1 MLAIQ
6 RLYTFICNIQQLHE
20 FDALLIKGHQSKRS
34 VCKALFA
41 KLKMPTTLT
50 EESLTNP
57 SDVEVMPAVATHDW
71 LLRNRLTRVE
81 ETWAAVLED
90 ECGPALVALLTRLRE
105 LCAPDGQA
113 KAADASPVL
122 KLIEELELSDAIK
135 MARAFALYFQLINI
149 VEQHYEQRGQQQ
161 QYRAAYE
168 DAAIASAEQTAAKK
182 TGHSVGQSNG
192 HTETSGHSANS
203 HSPNSHSANNHTAN
217 ELSSS
222 DPEAGRD
229 VGTFYWLF
237 PTLKRLNVPPK
248 MIQRLLDQ
256 LDVRLVFTAHPTEI
270 VRHTIRDK
278 QRRISAI
285 LRQLDREEESAR
297 SLGLVSSWEIN
308 ALQAQLVEEIRLWW
322 RTDELHQFK
331 PSVLDEVDFTLH
343 YFDVV
348 LFDTIPQLHQ
358 RICRALEGT
367 FPTLNPPR
375 HNFCR
380 FGSWVGSDR
389 DGNPSVTPQVTW
401 KTANFQRN
409 MVVGKYITSVKNLTH
424 LLSLSLHWSEVL
436 PELLES
442 LEQDQTQMPELYD
455 ELAIRYRQEP
465 YRLKLAYIEKRL
477 ENTLERSNK
486 LYNGEYLQEQE
497 ANLDIGVA
505 DGLIYRTGDDF
516 LSELKLIQT
525 NLKETNLVCQ
535 DLEELI
541 CRVEIYGFNLAQLD
555 IRQESTNHSDAISEV
570 AQYLG
575 VLDKSYND
583 LTEEERTSWLIGELR
598 TRRPL
603 IPGELPFSEKT
614 SEIIQTFRMLRR
626 LHQEF
631 GPDICQSYIISMSHT
646 ASDLLEVA
654 LLAKEAGLYDPATG
668 ISAIKVVPLFET
680 VEDLR
685 RAPDVMQQLWELPLY
700 RAMLQGGYEAIE
712 AAKTKPEE
720 AETSL
725 QEVMLG
731 YSDSNKDSGFL
742 SSNWEIHKAQRA
754 LQGIADNYNIALRI
768 FHGRGGSVGRGGGPA
783 YEAILAQ
790 PGRSVDGRI
799 KITEQGEVLASKYNL
814 PDLALYNLETVT
826 TAVIQGSVLNNSFDA
841 IEPWNEIMERLS
853 VRSRQHYRALIYEQP
868 DLVDFFHQVT
878 PVQEISQLQI
888 SSRPARRKGKRNLEG
903 LRAIPWV
910 FSWTQTRFL
919 LPSWYGVGT
928 ALNEFIDENVEEH
941 LEMLRYFYSKWPFF
955 KMVISKVEMT
965 LSKVDLQIAQHFV
978 SQLSSDEKRE
988 DFQVM
993 FDQIAA
999 EFYLTREVV
1008 LSITNHSKLL
1018 DGDPALQRSV
1028 QLRNGSIVPLS
1039 FLQVALL
1046 KRLREYGNDA
1056 VTGRVRSRYSKGEL
1070 LRGALLTIN
1079 GVAAGMRNTG

>member
-1 MLAIQ
+1 
-6 RLYTFICNIQQLHE
+6 
-20 FDALLIKGHQSKRS
+20 
-34 VCKALFA
+34 
-41 KLKMPTTLT
+41 MPTTLT
-50 EESLTNP
+50 DVSE
-57 SDVEVMPAVATHDW
+57 VEVVPAVASQEW
-71 LLRNRLTRVE
+71 LLRNRLKHVE
-81 ETWAAVLED
+81 GTWADVLED
-90 ECGPALVALLTRLRE
+90 ECGPTLVALLTRLRK

-113 KAADASPVL
+113 KSANAAPVL
-122 KLIEELELSDAIK
+122 QLIEELELSDAIK

-168 DAAIASAEQTAAKK
+168 DAAIASAEKKKGAEPSAAV
-182 TGHSVGQSNG
+182 HADSD
-192 HTETSGHSANS
+192 SA
-203 HSPNSHSANNHTAN
+203 A
-217 ELSSS
+217 ES
-222 DPEAGRD
+222 DEIDTGRD

-237 PTLKRLNVPPK
+237 PTLKRLNVPPQ

-278 QRRISAI
+278 QRRISSI

-297 SLGLVSSWEIN
+297 SLGLESSWEIKS
-308 ALQAQLVEEIRLWW
+308 LQSQLVEEIRLWW

-348 LFDTIPQLHQ
+348 LFDTIPQLYQ
-358 RICRALEGT
+358 RICRALQGT
-367 FPTLNPPR
+367 FPTLKPPAQD
-375 HNFCR
+375 FCR

-389 DGNPSVTPQVTW
+389 DGNPSVTPQITW
-401 KTANFQRN
+401 KTANYQRN
-409 MVVGKYITSVKNLTH
+409 MVIGKYVSSVQNLTH

-436 PELLES
+436 PDLLES
-442 LEQDQTQMPELYD
+442 LEQDQTQMPEIY
-455 ELAIRYRQEP
+455 EKLAIRYRQEP
-465 YRLKLAYIEKRL
+465 YRLKLAYIEQRL
-477 ENTLERSNK
+477 LATAARSEK
-486 LYNGEYLQEQE
+486 LYNGDYLQEQE
-497 ANLDIGVA
+497 ANLDSELASGR
-505 DGLIYRTGDDF
+505 IYRSGDHF
-516 LSELKLIQT
+516 LRELQLIQS
-525 NLKETNLVCQ
+525 NLKETGLVCK
-535 DLEELI
+535 DLEKLI
-541 CRVEIYGFNLAQLD
+541 CQVEIYGFNLAQLD
-555 IRQESTNHSDAISEV
+555 IRQESTNHSDTIDEV
-570 AQYLG
+570 TQYLG
-575 VLDKSYND
+575 VLETPYND
-583 LTEEERTSWLIGELR
+583 LSEDEKNEWLISELR

-603 IPGELPFSEKT
+603 IPGELPFSDKA
-614 SEIIQTFRMLRR
+614 SEIIATFRMVRK

-631 GPDICQSYIISMSHT
+631 GPSICQSYIISMSHT
-646 ASDLLEVA
+646 TSDLLEVA
-654 LLAKEAGLYDPATG
+654 LLAKEAGLYDPVTG
-668 ISAIKVVPLFET
+668 ICALKIVPLFET

-685 RAPDVMQQLWELPLY
+685 RAPDVMTQLWELPLY
-700 RAMLQGGYEAIE
+700 RSMLQGGYEALE
-712 AAKTKPEE
+712 AAKAKPEE
-720 AETSL
+720 AETAL

-742 SSNWEIHKAQRA
+742 SSNWEIHKAQQA
-754 LQGIADNYNIALRI
+754 LQGIADKYTVALRI

-826 TAVIQGSVLNNSFDA
+826 TAVIQGSVLGSSFDS
-841 IEPWNEIMERLS
+841 IEAWNEVMERLS

-888 SSRPARRKGKRNLEG
+888 SSRPARRKGKRNLDG

-928 ALNEFIDENVEEH
+928 ALKEFMEENTEEH
-941 LEMLRYFYSKWPFF
+941 LKMLRYFYAKWPFF

-965 LSKVDLQIAQHFV
+965 LAKVDLQIAQHYV
-978 SQLSSDEKRE
+978 NQLSSDEKRA
-988 DFQVM
+988 DFQAM

-1008 LSITNHSKLL
+1008 LAITDHSKLL
-1018 DGDPALQRSV
+1018 DGDLSLQRSV

>member
-1 MLAIQ
+1 MPNHD
-6 RLYTFICNIQQLHE
+6 RLTHGTQN
-20 FDALLIKGHQSKRS
+20 QS
-34 VCKALFA
+34 
-41 KLKMPTTLT
+41 
-50 EESLTNP
+50 
-57 SDVEVMPAVATHDW
+57 ATATAAPEIATQEW
-71 LLRNRLTRVE
+71 LLRHRLKEVE
-81 ETWAAVLED
+81 ETWASVLQD
-90 ECGPALVALLTRLRE
+90 ECGPKLVALLTRLRQ

-113 KAADASPVL
+113 SSADDAPVL
-122 KLIEELELSDAIK
+122 QLIAELELSDAIK

-161 QYRAAYE
+161 QYRAASE
-168 DAAIASAEQTAAKK
+168 DAAIASAETTGTTESTAGNNTSTAASEVKPSAVNN
-182 TGHSVGQSNG
+182 GFGGQSVLA
-192 HTETSGHSANS
+192 ETLN
-203 HSPNSHSANNHTAN
+203 TA
-217 ELSSS
+217 EST
-222 DPEAGRD
+222 RD

-285 LRQLDREEESAR
+285 LRQLDREEENTR
-297 SLGLVSSWEIN
+297 SLGLTSSWETN
-308 ALQAQLVEEIRLWW
+308 ALQNQLIEEIRLWW

-348 LFDTIPQLHQ
+348 LFDTIPQLYQ
-358 RICRALEGT
+358 RICRALQGT
-367 FPTLNPPR
+367 FPDLKPPK
-375 HNFCR
+375 HSFCR

-389 DGNPSVTPQVTW
+389 DGNPSVTTQVTW
-401 KTANFQRN
+401 KTANYQRN
-409 MVVGKYITSVKNLTH
+409 MVIGKYLESIEKLTQ

-436 PELLES
+436 PDLLES
-442 LEQDQTQMPELYD
+442 LEEDQTKMPDIYEK
-455 ELAIRYRQEP
+455 LAIRYRQEP
-465 YRLKLAYIEKRL
+465 YRLKLAYIEQRL
-477 ENTLERSNK
+477 RNTLARSKK
-486 LYNGEYLQEQE
+486 LYNGDYLQESE
-497 ANLDIGVA
+497 SNLDSEQVSGR
-505 DGLIYRTGDDF
+505 IYHSGDEF
-516 LSELKLIQT
+516 LAELKLIQS
-525 NLKETNLVCQ
+525 NLKGTGLVCQ
-535 DLEELI
+535 DLEDLI
-541 CRVEIYGFNLAQLD
+541 CQVEIYSFTLAQLD
-555 IRQESTNHSDAISEV
+555 IRQESTRHSDTINEITE
-570 AQYLG
+570 YLG
-575 VLDKSYND
+575 LLDDRSYNE
-583 LTEEERTSWLIGELR
+583 LSEAEKTAWLIQELS

-603 IPGELPFSEKT
+603 IPVELPFSEKAT
-614 SEIIQTFRMLRR
+614 ETIATFRVVRR

-631 GPDICQSYIISMSHT
+631 GPGICQSYIISMSHT

-654 LLAKEAGLYDPATG
+654 LLAKESGLYDPATG
-668 ISAIKVVPLFET
+668 VCALKIVPLFET

-685 RAPDVMQQLWELPLY
+685 RAPDVMKQLWELPIY
-700 RAMLQGGYEAIE
+700 RAMLQGGYKAMEAFQTDPD
-712 AAKTKPEE
+712 A
-720 AETSL
+720 AETAL

-742 SSNWEIHKAQRA
+742 SSNWEIHKAQQA
-754 LQGIADNYNIALRI
+754 LQAIAENYGIALRI

-826 TAVIQGSVLNNSFDA
+826 TAVIQGSVLGSSFDGISA
-841 IEPWNEIMERLS
+841 WNETMERLS

-868 DLVDFFHQVT
+868 DLVEFFHQVT
-878 PVQEISQLQI
+878 PIQEISQLQI
-888 SSRPARRKGKRNLEG
+888 SSRPARRGGKKTLDG

-928 ALNEFIDENVEEH
+928 ALREFIDEDPDEH
-941 LEMLRYFYSKWPFF
+941 VKLLRYFYAKWPFF

-965 LSKVDLQIAQHFV
+965 LAKVDLQIAQHYV
-978 SQLSSDEKRE
+978 KQLSSDDKRD
-988 DFQVM
+988 DFQGM
-993 FDQIAA
+993 FDQIAS
-999 EFYLTREVV
+999 EFYLTREVT
-1008 LSITNHSKLL
+1008 LAITNHETLL
-1018 DGDPALQRSV
+1018 DGDPSLQRSV